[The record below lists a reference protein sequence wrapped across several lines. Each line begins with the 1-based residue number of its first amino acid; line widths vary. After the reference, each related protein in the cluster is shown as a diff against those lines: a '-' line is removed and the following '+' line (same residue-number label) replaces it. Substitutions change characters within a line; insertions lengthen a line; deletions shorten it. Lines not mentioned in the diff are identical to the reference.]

1 MFALLMI
8 SSLIHPGEPMN
19 RSRASNCATL
29 VWTFSF
35 VFASVMTMEFG
46 ESRVFLV
53 ALIVGA
59 YEFSNLDG
67 FNLEADLERT
77 LWFSFGVV
85 KSRQSDGLLRLV
97 IEMAKFEWCEVQM
110 LQISWQV
117 VVRVLEREELV
128 QADIEDVQWWRR

>member
-8 SSLIHPGEPMN
+8 SSLIHPGEPMD

-67 FNLEADLERT
+67 FNLETDLERT
-77 LWFSFGVV
+77 LRFGFDVV
-85 KSRQSDGLLRLV
+85 KSQHSDGLLRLV
-97 IEMAKFEWCEVQM
+97 IYMVEFERCEVQM
-110 LQISWQV
+110 LQVSW
-117 VVRVLEREELV
+117 
-128 QADIEDVQWWRR
+128 